1 MYGDT
6 GRQFIPQKHKKWCQS
21 VKEQSVD
28 STELTEEADQKTPV
42 SRTDIWTDRRLER
55 NLWIVFGVLFGVV
68 ALSMYLPV
76 EPIVFVFPFWSL
88 FALAAMIVSAAVAA
102 FAGIGYGWP
111 SEH

>member
-1 MYGDT
+1 M
-6 GRQFIPQKHKKWCQS
+6 
-21 VKEQSVD
+21 KEQSTD
-28 STELTEEADQKTPV
+28 STDLAAETNQKIPV
-42 SRTDIWTDRRLER
+42 NRAGIWIDRQLER

-68 ALSMYLPV
+68 ALSVYLPV

-88 FALAAMIVSAAVAA
+88 FALAAMIVSIAVAA